1 MSLIDRLQH
10 RWTEK
15 EPRYCHKKD
24 WTQSIKGKLSQ
35 GFCTQQNMTSNYTL
49 MVICQKTKLEKNW

>member
-1 MSLIDRLQH
+1 MIDYNIDEQ
-10 RWTEK
+10 K
-15 EPRYCHKKD
+15 KNQGIAIKKD